1 MPVSMWRVVIGLLLA
16 FGAVPA
22 VAQFSDSYNF
32 IKAVKDKDVNKAIE
46 IADKPGTTVV
56 NTRDADSG
64 DYPIHIV
71 TRRTDIGWVGLVVQ
85 KGGNINAKDASG
97 NTPLILASIARWQ
110 EGAALFIRLK
120 AQLNAQ
126 NRLGETALL
135 KAVQARDYELTK
147 LLVDAG
153 ANPDLGDNSGTTARS
168 TADADPRAAN
178 IAKLLKTI
186 PVRSNKAVQGP
197 SL

>member
-22 VAQFSDSYNF
+22 AAQFSDSYNF

-56 NTRDADSG
+56 NTRDADTG

-153 ANPDLGDNSGTTARS
+153 ANPDIGDNSGATARG

>member
-22 VAQFSDSYNF
+22 AAQFSDSYNF

-56 NTRDADSG
+56 NTRDADTG